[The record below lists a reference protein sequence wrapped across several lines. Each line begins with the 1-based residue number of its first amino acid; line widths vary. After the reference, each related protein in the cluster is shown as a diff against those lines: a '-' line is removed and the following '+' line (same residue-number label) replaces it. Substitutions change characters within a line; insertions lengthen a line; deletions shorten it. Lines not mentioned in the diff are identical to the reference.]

1 MLAADCASLRDAR
14 DEAAAQLRTATDEE
28 LAWPDAPAVLGDAAI
43 RVQAWDFGLRATAE
57 TASPDAERIRASCLL
72 ALANSPYARARLEA
86 LIQSDDGE
94 NSTAAAAMLLVHAAL
109 RRRDWSELAENYL
122 RARRPESEWLPLKAF
137 YLAQEGNT
145 EAALRLLDPLSDDP
159 WALHAQLQISRA
171 ADLVDQELARRV
183 LRSNPEQWL
192 RAEAARVL
200 VRARHADEAEAHA
213 RAVAEDENTPPRQ
226 RAVGYDV
233 VLEVLQ
239 ANERWNDA
247 GKELEAWTAIDPTDE
262 MLSFWRVRVGNRLA
276 RAAAK

>member
-1 MLAADCASLRDAR
+1 
-14 DEAAAQLRTATDEE
+14 
-28 LAWPDAPAVLGDAAI
+28 
-43 RVQAWDFGLRATAE
+43 
-57 TASPDAERIRASCLL
+57 
-72 ALANSPYARARLEA
+72 
-86 LIQSDDGE
+86 
-94 NSTAAAAMLLVHAAL
+94 MLLVHAAL
-109 RRRDWSELAENYL
+109 RRQDWSELAENYL